1 MKRITT
7 ERKCDLWTTG
17 AGDDDDQW
25 AGRDH
30 EKRDVKLW
38 TLVLYSSPLQN
49 SIIWSLEAG
58 AINLHFYFRLGG
70 IFYDAVQWCSAA
82 TWPHGVL
89 ANFDENKKIVKIL
102 SCWWYCEGCST
113 TRLHPWFLSSIHLEV
128 SAGGNMK
135 SKSYVYFAQN
145 LHLRLRSNI
154 GNMDLSCLLSGI
166 SGYKASSSV
175 ANYNIYLED
184 VYSILAIFKNV
195 SSSMI

>member
-1 MKRITT
+1 MKVIV
-7 ERKCDLWTTG
+7 DLWTAG
-17 AGDDDDQW
+17 AGDDEGW
-25 AGRDH
+25 GWSVDH
-30 EKRDVKLW
+30 RKRDVKLW
-38 TLVLYSSPLQN
+38 PLVLYSSPLRN

-58 AINLHFYFRLGG
+58 AINLHFYFRLGD

-102 SCWWYCEGCST
+102 SCWWFCEGCST

-128 SAGGNMK
+128 GAGGNMK
-135 SKSYVYFAQN
+135 SKSFAQN

-175 ANYNIYLED
+175 ANYNRYLED

>member
-1 MKRITT
+1 MIRV
-7 ERKCDLWTTG
+7 EGGQWTG
-17 AGDDDDQW
+17 W
-25 AGRDH
+25 DH
-30 EKRDVKLW
+30 RKRDVKLW
-38 TLVLYSSPLQN
+38 PLVLYSSHLRN

-102 SCWWYCEGCST
+102 SCWWYCEGCSVLNNKPASFIFILPPFT
-113 TRLHPWFLSSIHLEV
+113 SCV

-154 GNMDLSCLLSGI
+154 GNMDLRCLLSGI

-184 VYSILAIFKNV
+184 EYSILAIFKNV